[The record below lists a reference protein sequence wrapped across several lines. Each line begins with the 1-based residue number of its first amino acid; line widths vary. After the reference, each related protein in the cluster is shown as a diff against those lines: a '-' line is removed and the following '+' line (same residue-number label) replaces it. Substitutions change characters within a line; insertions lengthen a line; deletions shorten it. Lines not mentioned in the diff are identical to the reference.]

1 MEKLWEEDSAHGRF
15 WAQLIQENADRRML
29 DDEYLKRLRYRHDLA
44 KEDQKRF
51 GHIWARH
58 NTNIYKLIASAC
70 GEVWDNEDEEKHGG
84 KSSARTPWSQR
95 SRESASALQKTGCI
109 PTKGNDNLDRAR
121 EESPR
126 SRQHQFQGIPQAGE
140 CILEGEKGQE
150 SPEKRRRPK
159 RRRSPRKRSRN
170 LKKSE
175 DGGELHSRYQRKS

>member
-15 WAQLIQENADRRML
+15 WAQLIQKNADQRML

-44 KEDQKRF
+44 MEDQKRF

-70 GEVWDNEDEEKHGG
+70 GEVSDNEDEEK
-84 KSSARTPWSQR
+84 QR

-109 PTKGNDNLDRAR
+109 PTKGNDNLDRTR

-126 SRQHQFQGIPQAGE
+126 SR
-140 CILEGEKGQE
+140 
-150 SPEKRRRPK
+150 
-159 RRRSPRKRSRN
+159 
-170 LKKSE
+170 
-175 DGGELHSRYQRKS
+175 

>member
-1 MEKLWEEDSAHGRF
+1 MESVWEHDTPHARF
-15 WAQLIQENADRRML
+15 WRQLLQQNADQRRL
-29 DDEYLKRLRYRHDLA
+29 DEEYLKRLRFQPARA

-51 GHIWARH
+51 GDIWAEH